1 MKIHQLKI
9 QKQHYD
15 DIMSGVKTAE
25 LRFDD
30 RDYEV
35 GDLIFFKGLALPDGN
50 VKPFSFK
57 VNLPLRVFYV
67 SHIIKNTQ
75 YLQPGYIMLSL
86 IPVNLHWNDDAV
98 ICTCWYFNI
107 DAEILE
113 NRELLLEFL
122 KSVNWEHMY
131 AS

>member
-1 MKIHQLKI
+1 MKIHELKI

-57 VNLPLRVFYV
+57 VNSPLRVFYV

-75 YLQPGYIMLSL
+75 YLQPGYVMLSL